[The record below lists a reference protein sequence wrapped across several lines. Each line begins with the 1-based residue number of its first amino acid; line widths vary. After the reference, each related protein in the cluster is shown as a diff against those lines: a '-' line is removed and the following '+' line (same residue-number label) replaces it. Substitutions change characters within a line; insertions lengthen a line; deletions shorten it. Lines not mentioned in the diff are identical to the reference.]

1 MNELSAKDVLDIIG
15 SLVQHFRE
23 NGETDMRGILN
34 GIRVIKEQIASGK
47 SREDIIE
54 LFNEDCD

>member
-15 SLVQHFRE
+15 YLVQQFRE

-34 GIRVIKEQIASGK
+34 GIRVIKEHIASGK